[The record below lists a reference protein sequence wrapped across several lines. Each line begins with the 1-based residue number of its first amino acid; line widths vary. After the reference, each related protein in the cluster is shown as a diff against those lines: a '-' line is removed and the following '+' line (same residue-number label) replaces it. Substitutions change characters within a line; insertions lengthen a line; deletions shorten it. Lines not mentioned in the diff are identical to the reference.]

1 MVNVDD
7 PFLHIEVAERQAA
20 ELRNAHPGMKQ
31 DIEDLVV
38 FAVAIIVVHE
48 FEELPH
54 LVLRDGLSRHAIID
68 HYPGKLK

>member
-48 FEELPH
+48 FEELSH
-54 LVLRDGLSRHAIID
+54 LVLRDGFSRHAIVD